1 MFLVARNTNK
11 PDVYGDVYMTNIIY
25 MTLLSEVDF

>member
-1 MFLVARNTNK
+1 MFPIAHDTNK
-11 PDVYGDVYMTNIIY
+11 PDVYWNVYMTNMIY

>member
-11 PDVYGDVYMTNIIY
+11 PDVYDDVYMTNIIY